1 MNEQVEPVK
10 VHLTGAEPGVLGA
23 GPAPARRYT
32 AHYETFQL
40 TANDPVQCILPED
53 DSRVETYILALDND
67 IVIGT
72 RNQVAAAQNTVAS
85 VPYPIGAYVP
95 AKSTGGSLVPF
106 PVKDCDAVYAGVTT
120 TNSNSRV
127 SVAAYYRSKG

>member
-1 MNEQVEPVK
+1 MNKKVEPVP
-10 VHLTGAEPGVLGA
+10 VHLTSAEAGLLPGAQGREVWT
-23 GPAPARRYT
+23 ARYDT
-32 AHYETFQL
+32 VQL

-53 DSRVETYILALDND
+53 SDRAEAWVLTLDND

-72 RNQVAAAQNTVAS
+72 KNQVSSAQNTVS
-85 VPYPIGAYVP
+85 GVPYPIGAYVP
-95 AKSTGGSLVPF
+95 AKTTGGSLAWF

-120 TNSNSRV
+120 VATNSRV